1 MYQPA
6 PSLRDRAVPLAAVIL
21 IHLGIGYALL
31 NMSGAGVTLANESG
45 LVIFDVFV
53 PPPPPPPPPP
63 PVVEQQQQAEQAK
76 PKETEGAASPKNIK
90 SKATPVVAPRP
101 RIELPDVSPVI
112 AAVTPSTGAA
122 ATTGASDVVGPG
134 TGAGGS
140 GTGTGSG
147 GSGSGS
153 GGGGS
158 GGVPTRP
165 TVIEAT
171 KLTSRDYPREAIRA
185 WPRNGRVFVAVRVQL
200 DGRATDCKINRSSG
214 NPGIDADTC
223 RLVMAKVRFTPARDE
238 RGRPYVDWY
247 GYVQEPSGRW

>member
-1 MYQPA
+1 MYQPT
-6 PSLRDRAVPLAAVIL
+6 PTFRDRAGPLAAVIL

-31 NMSGAGVTLANESG
+31 NLSGAGATLVDESA
-45 LVIFDVFV
+45 LAIFDLFV

-63 PVVEQQQQAEQAK
+63 VIEQQREAQKAK
-76 PKETEGAASPKNIK
+76 PKKDEGAASPKNIQ
-90 SKATPVVAPRP
+90 SKATPVVAPKP
-101 RIELPDVSPVI
+101 RIELPDVTPVI
-112 AAVTPSTGAA
+112 AATTPSTGAA

-134 TGAGGS
+134 TGAGGT

-153 GGGGS
+153 GGGGR
-158 GGVPTRP
+158 GGVPSRP
-165 TVIEAT
+165 TVIEST
-171 KLTSRDYPREAIRA
+171 KLTSRDYPPAAIRA

-200 DGRATDCKINRSSG
+200 DGRATDCKVNRSSG
-214 NPGIDADTC
+214 SPGIDADTC

-238 RGRPYVDWY
+238 NGRPYVDWY